1 MTPRGNQYVLLIE
14 DYFTKWVEAFPL
26 ERTAAP
32 SVAQCVLN
40 GWIARFGCPYTI
52 LSDQG
57 SEFRSKLFTYLTNA
71 LQIRKL
77 RTTAYHPR
85 TDGMVERSNRT
96 LIDVLSKF
104 AEKVPDWDLRLP
116 LVMFAIRTAKHT
128 TTRFSPFFL
137 TYGKEAR
144 IPLDI
149 VFGSPSQPLPQEEWV
164 EARRKELEEVF
175 RLVRQHTDRAQRY
188 QKEYYDKNVKGKL
201 ESFKI
206 GENVMLCDP
215 TCRQREG
222 KLNSPWLGP
231 YKVVDK
237 ISDALYKV
245 KIKDN
250 DIFYNVERLKRY
262 YPRKEST
269 HGLEVGKF
277 CLISDEED
285 GDGEEKDIP
294 NQVDRNPINDNAHGE
309 DVPNRGTENPVNV
322 SVQKAPTLAN
332 NPEPLMREG
341 GRYWCNVD
349 PANVVESR
357 TRQNK

>member
-116 LVMFAIRTAKHT
+116 LVMFAIRTAEHT

-262 YPRKEST
+262 YPRREST
-269 HGLEVGKF
+269 HGLEIVKF

-309 DVPNRGTENPVNV
+309 DVPNRGPENPVNV

-349 PANVVESR
+349 PANVVEGR